1 MSTRSSYQRI
11 VHRPQPPKESIL
23 VVDDNPIS
31 RLALVELFRE
41 FHYRVSECDTGKGC
55 REALEKE
62 IPDLILLDVRLPD
75 ANGMD
80 LCREI
85 KSDTRFGKV
94 FIGLIS
100 ASEITPDDQVEG
112 LNLGA
117 DAYLVRPIQ
126 NYELIARVEA
136 LLRIQRAENA
146 LRRANEELEVK
157 ITDRTGELKQ
167 TNEALKAEVNVR
179 RIAEEAQKRLA
190 FRLQCLHSLDRSILQ
205 ASLAEQIAEASLESL
220 QELIP
225 VDLSEVWRLNSETE
239 QLTRLARRS
248 RDQLRPGPKRE
259 IDHELRTVLERLTEV
274 ENLVMARSANPFATE
289 QTPEGDWRRL
299 CLLPLKTQ
307 ETLLGVV
314 VIASDQENPFTVE
327 SIRIAKEIANSLS
340 IALSQ
345 AQLFDEVQASRER
358 MQLMSQRVLEVQEE
372 ERRFLSR
379 ELHDEIGQNLTGI
392 KAMLETGIKKIDDG
406 GLPSLNDALGVVN
419 ELMQQV
425 RQLSIDLRPQMLDE
439 LGLMKALDW
448 QFNRLN
454 EQAGLTVDFSHNAP
468 AKRLPPRIE
477 IALFRIVQ
485 EALTNVIRHAT
496 EKHAQVRLWV
506 EDERC
511 RLQIQDDGPG
521 FEPRKQLQE
530 FKTSGLTGMIERAEL
545 LGGEL
550 LVESTSEEGTCLTVD
565 LPID

>member
-1 MSTRSSYQRI
+1 M
-11 VHRPQPPKESIL
+11 
-23 VVDDNPIS
+23 VDDNPIS

-190 FRLQCLHSLDRSILQ
+190 FRLQCLHSLDRSILR
-205 ASLAEQIAEASLESL
+205 ASSAEQIAEASLESL

-274 ENLVMARSANPFATE
+274 ENLVLARSANPFATE

>member
-1 MSTRSSYQRI
+1 M
-11 VHRPQPPKESIL
+11 
-23 VVDDNPIS
+23 VDDNPIS

-41 FHYRVSECDTGKGC
+41 YRYRVSECDSGKGC
-55 REALEKE
+55 RQALEKE
-62 IPDLILLDVRLPD
+62 VPDLILLDVRLPD

-85 KSDTRFGKV
+85 KSDSRYGKV

-136 LLRIQRAENA
+136 LLRIQQAENA
-146 LRRANEELEVK
+146 LRSANEELELK
-157 ITDRTGELKQ
+157 ITERTSELKQ
-167 TNEALKAEVNVR
+167 ANEALRAEVNVR
-179 RIAEEAQKRLA
+179 RTAEEAQKRLA
-190 FRLQCLHSLDRSILQ
+190 FRLQCLHSLDRAILQ
-205 ASLAEQIAEASLESL
+205 ASSAEQIAEASLESL

-225 VDLSEVWRLNSETE
+225 VDLSEVWRLNSEAE

-259 IDHELRTVLERLTEV
+259 IDHELRQVLERLTEV
-274 ENLVMARSANPFATE
+274 ENLVLARSTNPFATE
-289 QTPEGDWRRL
+289 QSPEGHWRRL

-314 VIASDQENPFTVE
+314 VIASDQENPFTAE
-327 SIRIAKEIANSLS
+327 SIRIAKEIASSLS

-345 AQLFDEVQASRER
+345 AQLFDEVQTGSER
-358 MQLMSQRVLEVQEE
+358 MQLMSRRVLEVQEE

-448 QFNRLN
+448 QFNRLKD
-454 EQAGLTVDFSHNAP
+454 QAGLTVEFSHNAP
-468 AKRLPPRIE
+468 TKRLPPRIE

-496 EKHAQVRLWV
+496 DNHAQVRLWV

-521 FEPRKQLQE
+521 FVPQKQLQE

-550 LVESTSEEGTCLTVD
+550 LVESAPEEGTCLTVD

>member
-1 MSTRSSYQRI
+1 MNAQTSHKRF
-11 VHRPQPPKESIL
+11 VHRPAPPKESIL

-31 RLALVELFRE
+31 RLALVELFGEYR
-41 FHYRVSECDTGKGC
+41 YRVSECDTGEGC
-55 REALEKE
+55 RRALEKE

-85 KSDTRFGKV
+85 KSNARFGKV

-100 ASEITPDDQVEG
+100 ASEITPDNQAEG

-146 LRRANEELEVK
+146 LRSANEELEHK
-157 ITDRTGELKQ
+157 ISARTSELKQ
-167 TNEALKAEVNVR
+167 ANEALKTEVDVR
-179 RIAEEAQKRLA
+179 RTAEEAQKRLA
-190 FRLQCLHSLDRSILQ
+190 FRLQCLHSLDRSILE
-205 ASLAEQIAEASLESL
+205 ASSAEQIAEASLESL

-225 VDLSEVWRLNSETE
+225 VDLSEVWRLNSESA
-239 QLTRLARRS
+239 QLIRLARRS

-274 ENLVMARSANPFATE
+274 ENLVVAHSANPFATE
-289 QTPEGDWRRL
+289 QTPEGHWRRI

-314 VIASDQENPFTVE
+314 VVASDQENPFTAE
-327 SIRIAKEIANSLS
+327 SIRIAKEIASSLS

-345 AQLFDEVQASRER
+345 AQLFDEIHLSRER
-358 MQLMSQRVLEVQEE
+358 MQQMSRRMLDVQED

-392 KAMLETGIKKIDDG
+392 KAMLETGIKKIHDEP
-406 GLPSLNDALGVVN
+406 LPSLNDALGVVN

-448 QFNRLN
+448 QFNRVK
-454 EQAGLTVDFSHNAP
+454 EQAGLVVEFSHNAP
-468 AKRLPPRIE
+468 PNRLPPRIE

-485 EALTNVIRHAT
+485 EGLTNVIRHAT
-496 EKHAQVRLWV
+496 EKRAQVRLWV
-506 EDERC
+506 EDDRC
-511 RLQIQDDGPG
+511 RLQIQDNGPG
-521 FEPRKQLQE
+521 FNALKQLKE

-550 LVESTSEEGTCLTVD
+550 LVESALDEGTCLTVD
-565 LPID
+565 LPIA